1 MKRYKLIPKKCS
13 RCGNDFMTGSATL
26 FLPYEK
32 RYVCLCAVCAVGL
45 GNVRDLVSNP
55 RIENAKK
62 ETLRWKKFWN
72 EEIK

>member
-1 MKRYKLIPKKCS
+1 MKRYKLIPKRCS

-32 RYVCLCAVCAVGL
+32 RYICLCLVCVKGL
-45 GNVRDLVSNP
+45 ELPIQLVENP
-55 RIENAKK
+55 RIENAKN

-72 EEIK
+72 EEVK